1 MSIQA
6 LHHFACGPC
15 GLMVGYGGVVFG
27 KFAIVRKAR
36 LVTQQ
41 LAQSENTFG
50 KRSIQ
55 VEPTVAHQCQGG
67 RG

>member
-1 MSIQA
+1 
-6 LHHFACGPC
+6 
-15 GLMVGYGGVVFG
+15 MVGYGGVVFG